1 MENQKLLQE
10 LAAIVAPALVL
21 SAPEDMLVYE
31 CDGHTLDKAPPT
43 AVVFPTTT
51 EDVVAIVKLANKH
64 GVPFVARGAGTGL
77 SGGALALDAGIVVEM
92 NRMNKILEIDYVNQ
106 RAVVQPGMVN
116 LHLSLATADAGYY
129 YAPDPSSQGSCTI
142 GGNVAENSGG
152 PHTLKYGVTTNHIL
166 GLEVVLPNGDVVQ
179 LGGPTLD
186 TPGYDLTGLFVGSE
200 GTFGIVTKVTVRLLR
215 KPEALK
221 TILATFAAVDDA
233 SNAVSGII
241 ASGIIPAALE
251 MMDNLAIQAVEAATG
266 AGLPLDAA
274 AVLLIELDG
283 IADGMEEDA
292 SRIAEVCHQSGCKH
306 VRVAKDE
313 AERALLW
320 KGRKEAFGAIGRL
333 TPNYYTHDGVIPR
346 TRLPEALQRL
356 QAISH
361 KYSLRIANVFHA
373 GDGNLHPLV
382 LYNEKDADELARTLQ
397 AGEDILR
404 TCVDLGGVLSG
415 EHGIGLEKKNCMP
428 WLFTDDDLEVML
440 KIRQVFNPDN
450 LCNPGKLLPLRG
462 RCRCGAVSGEEDEA
476 ATQEAV
482 AAALKETHV
491 RS

>member
-1 MENQKLLQE
+1 MDKHILLQE
-10 LAAIVAPALVL
+10 LAAAVAPMPVL
-21 SAPEDMLVYE
+21 SAPEEMLVYE
-31 CDGHTLDKAPPT
+31 CDGHTLDKAPPI
-43 AVVFPTTT
+43 AVAFPTST
-51 EDVVAIVKLANKH
+51 EQVVALVKLANTH
-64 GVPFVARGAGTGL
+64 HFPFVARGAGTGL
-77 SGGALALDAGIVVEM
+77 SGGALALDGGLIIEM
-92 NRMNKILEIDYVNQ
+92 NRMNKILELDYVNQ
-106 RAVVQPGMVN
+106 RAVVQPGLVN
-116 LHLSLATADAGYY
+116 LHLSLAAADAGYY

-152 PHTLKYGVTTNHIL
+152 PHTLKYGVTTNHVL
-166 GLEVVLPNGDVVQ
+166 GLKVVLPTGDIVH

-200 GTFGIVTKVTVRLLR
+200 GTFGIVTEITVRLMR
-215 KPEALK
+215 KSEAVK
-221 TILATFAAVDDA
+221 TILGSFATIDDA
-233 SNAVSGII
+233 SNTVSGII
-241 ASGIIPAALE
+241 AAGIVPAALE
-251 MMDNLAIQAVEAATG
+251 MMDNLTIQAVEAATG
-266 AGLPLDAA
+266 AGLPLDAG

-283 IADGMEEDA
+283 IAAGMEEDA
-292 SRIAEVCHQSGCKH
+292 ARIAEVCNQHGCLN

-356 QAISH
+356 LAISH
-361 KYSLRIANVFHA
+361 KHKLRIANVFHA

-382 LYNEKDADELARTLQ
+382 LYNEKDADELERTHK

-404 TCVDLGGVLSG
+404 TCVELGGVLSG

-428 WLFTDDDLEVML
+428 WLFSDDDLEVMHAV
-440 KIRQVFNPDN
+440 RRVFNPDN
-450 LCNPGKLLPLRG
+450 LCNPGKVIPLPS
-462 RCRCGAVSGEEDEA
+462 RCRCGAVTHEPDAA

-482 AAALKETHV
+482 AAALKDAHV

>member
-1 MENQKLLQE
+1 MDKHTLLQE
-10 LAAIVAPALVL
+10 LAAIVAPLPVL
-21 SAPEDMLVYE
+21 SAPEEMLVYE
-31 CDGHTLDKAPPT
+31 CDGHTLDKALPS
-43 AVVFPTTT
+43 AVAFPTST
-51 EDVVAIVKLANKH
+51 EQVVALVKLANTH
-64 GVPFVARGAGTGL
+64 HLPFVARGAGTGL
-77 SGGALALDAGIVVEM
+77 SGGALALDGGLVIEM
-92 NRMNKILEIDYVNQ
+92 NRMNKILELDYVNQ
-106 RAVVQPGMVN
+106 RAVVQPGLVN
-116 LHLSLATADAGYY
+116 LHLSLAAADAGYY

-152 PHTLKYGVTTNHIL
+152 PHTLKYGVTTNHVL
-166 GLEVVLPNGDVVQ
+166 GLKVVLPTGDIVH

-200 GTFGIVTKVTVRLLR
+200 GTFGIVTEIIVRLMR
-215 KPEALK
+215 KPEAVK
-221 TILATFAAVDDA
+221 TILGSFATIDDA
-233 SNAVSGII
+233 SNTVSGII
-241 ASGIIPAALE
+241 AAGIVPTALE
-251 MMDNLAIQAVEAATG
+251 MMDNLTIQAVEAATG
-266 AGLPLDAA
+266 AGLPLDAG

-283 IADGMEEDA
+283 IAAGMEEDA
-292 SRIAEVCHQSGCKH
+292 ARIAEVCNQHGCLN

-356 QAISH
+356 LAISH
-361 KYSLRIANVFHA
+361 KHNLRIANVFHA

-382 LYNEKDADELARTLQ
+382 LYNEKDADELERTHK

-404 TCVDLGGVLSG
+404 TCVELGGVLSG

-428 WLFTDDDLEVML
+428 WLFSDDDLEVMHAV
-440 KIRQVFNPDN
+440 RRVFNPDN
-450 LCNPGKLLPLRG
+450 LCNPGKVLPLPS
-462 RCRCGAVSGEEDEA
+462 RCRCGAVTHEPDAA

-482 AAALKETHV
+482 AAALKDAHV

>member
-1 MENQKLLQE
+1 MDKDTLLRE
-10 LAAIVAPALVL
+10 LAALVTPSPVL
-21 SAPEDMLVYE
+21 SSSEDMMVYE
-31 CDGHTLDKAPPT
+31 CDGHTLDKAPPL

-51 EDVVAIVKLANKH
+51 EQVVAIVQFADTHNL
-64 GVPFVARGAGTGL
+64 PFVARGAGTGL
-77 SGGALALDAGIVVEM
+77 SGGALALDGGLVIEM
-92 NRMNKILEIDYVNQ
+92 NRMNKILEIDYTNQ
-106 RAVVQPGMVN
+106 RAVVQPGLVN
-116 LHLSLATADAGYY
+116 LHLSLAVADAGFY

-166 GLEVVLPNGDVVQ
+166 GLEVVLPNGEIVH
-179 LGGPTLD
+179 LGGSTLD

-200 GTFGIVTKVTVRLLR
+200 GTFGIVTKVTVRLMR

-221 TILATFAAVDDA
+221 TILATFATVNDA

-241 ASGIIPAALE
+241 GSGIIPAALE
-251 MMDNLAIQAVEAATG
+251 MMDNLTIQAVEAATG
-266 AGLPLDAA
+266 AGLPLDAG

-283 IADGMEEDA
+283 IADGMEEDGT
-292 SRIAEVCHQSGCKH
+292 RIAEVCNQHGCSH

-356 QAISH
+356 EAISDQ
-361 KYSLRIANVFHA
+361 YRLRIANVFHA

-382 LYNEKDADELARTLQ
+382 LYNEKDPDELERALHM
-397 AGEDILR
+397 GEAILR
-404 TCVDLGGVLSG
+404 MCVDLGGVLSG

-428 WLFTDDDLEVML
+428 WLFTDDDLDVMHHM
-440 KIRQVFNPDN
+440 RQVFNPNN
-450 LCNPGKLLPLRG
+450 LCNPGKVIPLRG
-462 RCRCGAVSGEEDEA
+462 RCRCGDVTGDIDEA
-476 ATQEAV
+476 AAQQAV
-482 AAALKETHV
+482 ANALQETHV
-491 RS
+491 RP

>member
-1 MENQKLLQE
+1 MDKDTLLRE
-10 LAAIVAPALVL
+10 LAALVTPSPVL
-21 SAPEDMLVYE
+21 SSSEDMMVYE
-31 CDGHTLDKAPPT
+31 CDGHTLDKAPPL

-51 EDVVAIVKLANKH
+51 EQVVAIVQFADTHNL
-64 GVPFVARGAGTGL
+64 PFVARGAGTGL
-77 SGGALALDAGIVVEM
+77 SGGALALDGGLVIEM
-92 NRMNKILEIDYVNQ
+92 NRMNKILEIDYTNQ
-106 RAVVQPGMVN
+106 RAVVQPGLVN
-116 LHLSLATADAGYY
+116 LHLSLAVADAGFY

-166 GLEVVLPNGDVVQ
+166 GLEVVLPNGEIVH
-179 LGGPTLD
+179 LGGSTLD

-200 GTFGIVTKVTVRLLR
+200 GTFGIVTKVTVRLMR

-221 TILATFAAVDDA
+221 TILATFATVNDA

-241 ASGIIPAALE
+241 GSGIIPAALE
-251 MMDNLAIQAVEAATG
+251 MMDNLTIQAVEAATG
-266 AGLPLDAA
+266 AGLPLDAG

-283 IADGMEEDA
+283 IADGMEEDGT
-292 SRIAEVCHQSGCKH
+292 RIAEVCNQHGCSH

-356 QAISH
+356 EAISDQ
-361 KYSLRIANVFHA
+361 YRLRIANVFHA

-382 LYNEKDADELARTLQ
+382 LYNEKDPDELERALHM
-397 AGEDILR
+397 GEAILR
-404 TCVDLGGVLSG
+404 MCVDLGGVLSG

-428 WLFTDDDLEVML
+428 WLFTDDDLDVMHHM
-440 KIRQVFNPDN
+440 RQVFNPNN
-450 LCNPGKLLPLRG
+450 LCNPGKVIPLRG
-462 RCRCGAVSGEEDEA
+462 RCRCGDVAGDIDEA
-476 ATQEAV
+476 AAQQAV
-482 AAALKETHV
+482 ANALQETHV
-491 RS
+491 RP

>member
-1 MENQKLLQE
+1 
-10 LAAIVAPALVL
+10 
-21 SAPEDMLVYE
+21 
-31 CDGHTLDKAPPT
+31 
-43 AVVFPTTT
+43 
-51 EDVVAIVKLANKH
+51 
-64 GVPFVARGAGTGL
+64 
-77 SGGALALDAGIVVEM
+77 
-92 NRMNKILEIDYVNQ
+92 
-106 RAVVQPGMVN
+106 
-116 LHLSLATADAGYY
+116 
-129 YAPDPSSQGSCTI
+129 
-142 GGNVAENSGG
+142 VAENSGG

-166 GLEVVLPNGDVVQ
+166 GLKVVLPTGDIVH

-200 GTFGIVTKVTVRLLR
+200 GTFGIVTEITVRLMR
-215 KPEALK
+215 KPEAVK
-221 TILATFAAVDDA
+221 TILGSFATIDDA
-233 SNAVSGII
+233 SNTVSGII
-241 ASGIIPAALE
+241 AAGIVPAALE
-251 MMDNLAIQAVEAATG
+251 MMDNLTIQAVEAATG
-266 AGLPLDAA
+266 AGLPLDAG

-283 IADGMEEDA
+283 IAAGMEEDA
-292 SRIAEVCHQSGCKH
+292 ARIAEVCNQHGCLN

-361 KYSLRIANVFHA
+361 KHKLRIANVFHA

-382 LYNEKDADELARTLQ
+382 LYNEKDADELERTHK

-404 TCVDLGGVLSG
+404 TCVELGGVLSG

-428 WLFTDDDLEVML
+428 WLFSDDDLEVMHAV
-440 KIRQVFNPDN
+440 RRVFNPDN
-450 LCNPGKLLPLRG
+450 LCNPGKVIPLPS
-462 RCRCGAVSGEEDEA
+462 RCRCGAVTHEPDAE

-482 AAALKETHV
+482 AAALKDAHV